1 MRWGRPGT
9 NSQRGFTLVEALVA
23 MAIASSIT
31 GAIST
36 SIHQVFTS
44 HAQSMAHMTA
54 IKQVENAVFWLS
66 RDVQQAQ
73 VVDPGPTSGFPLNL
87 TWVDWDGVV
96 EQVTYTLEGGELERA
111 YSTGGAPVTHVVG
124 RYIDSGSTETNF
136 QFIDGVFTFKITA
149 SVGGSRPAFE
159 SRVGEIMPRAAQ

>member
-36 SIHQVFTS
+36 GIYQVFTS
-44 HAQSMAHMTA
+44 HVQSTAHMTA
-54 IKQVENAVFWLS
+54 IKQVENAIHWLS

-73 VVDPGPTSGFPLNL
+73 VLDLGPDSGFPVNL
-87 TWVDWDGVV
+87 TWVNWDGVV
-96 EQVTYTLEGGELERA
+96 EQVTYTLVGDELERA
-111 YSTGGAPVTHVVG
+111 YSTGGGPVTNVVA
-124 RYIDSGSTETNF
+124 RHIDSDSAETNL

-149 SVGGSRPAFE
+149 SVAGSRPALE